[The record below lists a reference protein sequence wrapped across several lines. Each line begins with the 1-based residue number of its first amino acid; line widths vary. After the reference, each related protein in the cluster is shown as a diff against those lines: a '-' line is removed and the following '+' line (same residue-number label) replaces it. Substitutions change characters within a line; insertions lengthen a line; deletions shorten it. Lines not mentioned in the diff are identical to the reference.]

1 LTKNIHYLQ
10 PNNLFLY
17 MKFWV
22 YYRSA
27 YPLEEGKGGDKYFE
41 GGGSKG
47 GSRNFEGLEVRG
59 ERENMGLNG
68 LGEREGGQS

>member
-1 LTKNIHYLQ
+1 
-10 PNNLFLY
+10 

-22 YYRSA
+22 CYRST
-27 YPLEEGKGGDKYFE
+27 YPLEEGKGGDKYFK
-41 GGGSKG
+41 GGRSKG
-47 GSRNFEGLEVRG
+47 GSKNFDGIEVRG